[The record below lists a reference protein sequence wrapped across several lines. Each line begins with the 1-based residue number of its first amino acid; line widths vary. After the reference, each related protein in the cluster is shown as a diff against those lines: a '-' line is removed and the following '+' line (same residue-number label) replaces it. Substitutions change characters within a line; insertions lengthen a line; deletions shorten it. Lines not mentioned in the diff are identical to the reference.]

1 MYYRT
6 YYPREWMAAILKLEQ
21 EQPLLALCADHW
33 KAEHVLG
40 AILLEDEGD
49 NENTD
54 AASTNNRKRSTARKG
69 TTQKTAKGE
78 DGGCHTQRSFCLFWY
93 VHLSAGPAS
102 NSLFYLLL

>member
-40 AILLEDEGD
+40 AILLEASKAGDEGD
-49 NENTD
+49 DENTD

-69 TTQKTAKGE
+69 TTQKTK
-78 DGGCHTQRSFCLFWY
+78 QKLI
-93 VHLSAGPAS
+93 
-102 NSLFYLLL
+102 